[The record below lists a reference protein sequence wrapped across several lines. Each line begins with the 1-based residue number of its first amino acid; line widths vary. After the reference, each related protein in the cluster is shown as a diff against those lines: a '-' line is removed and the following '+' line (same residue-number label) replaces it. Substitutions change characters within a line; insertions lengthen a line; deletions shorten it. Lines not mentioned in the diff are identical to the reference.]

1 MVRGVVGG
9 EERRDEEVVL
19 VDERELDCRARSQS
33 RRCMARLKLS
43 IEANNWS
50 KSSFPPKLG
59 STEDES
65 VRSP

>member
-1 MVRGVVGG
+1 MVRAVPGG
-9 EERRDEEVVL
+9 EERREEEVGL
-19 VDERELDCRARSQS
+19 VEERELDCRVRSQS

-50 KSSFPPKLG
+50 KSSFPPELG

-65 VRSP
+65 VRSS